1 MPPPSA
7 EPGENAT
14 QGRAGVRDIDAGGSG
29 NQASDDFP
37 PNLGQPAR
45 RALVAAGYARLDQ
58 LAEVTD
64 AELLALHGMGPKALA
79 RLRQVIAGRRE
90 AFVDRD

>member
-1 MPPPSA
+1 
-7 EPGENAT
+7 
-14 QGRAGVRDIDAGGSG
+14 VRDIDAGGPG
-29 NQASDDFP
+29 NQESDDFP
-37 PNLGQPAR
+37 PNLGQAAR
-45 RALVAAGYARLDQ
+45 RALGAAGYARLDQ

>member
-7 EPGENAT
+7 EPGENAK
-14 QGRAGVRDIDAGGSG
+14 QGRAGVRDIEAGGSG
-29 NQASDDFP
+29 NQESDDFP

-64 AELLALHGMGPKALA
+64 AELLALHGVGPKGLA
-79 RLRQVIAGRRE
+79 RLRLAIAARRE